1 MSAGIMGFGIGLFV
15 GFTVGFVVAG
25 AMHAHARDE
34 ARLEAAIREDMDRVD
49 RESREIAAE
58 YRRRREAMRAQS
70 LTRKGA

>member
-1 MSAGIMGFGIGLFV
+1 MSASVVGFGIGLVV
-15 GFTVGFVVAG
+15 GGGFGMLVMAFL
-25 AMHAHARDE
+25 AAEARDE

-58 YRRRREAMRAQS
+58 FRRRREAMRAQS